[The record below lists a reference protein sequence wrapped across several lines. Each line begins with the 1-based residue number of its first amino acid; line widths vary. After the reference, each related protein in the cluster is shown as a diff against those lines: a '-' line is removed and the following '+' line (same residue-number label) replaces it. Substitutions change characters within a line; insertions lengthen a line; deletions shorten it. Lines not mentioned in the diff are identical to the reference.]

1 MSWLDDIR
9 NRISGAARS
18 VDVQTLLAELAKL
31 EHEFAVVHGKTIVL
45 LGVGAL
51 SRAAYDD
58 WFRQRDAVFGIQ
70 TEIYRSIL
78 SVLERLPGNQSSQ
91 IPAPQRWPDL
101 PPFTGGQR
109 PRELPTSTAGL
120 GVAPVIIWAAVV
132 VGVLTRLALIYAV
145 VRVIQMGFDTA
156 SRLYAAR
163 QNTRR
168 YQLEV
173 DSQLTRF
180 NRCIAAGGT
189 PASCGA
195 LFPTPEPPIEQAPP
209 ERDDPV
215 VWGVSIAAGVVS
227 LGVIAY
233 LFYEFATPGRWN
245 SYSSTPTRVR
255 DVKGSPRR
263 LSDGEVSRALRGGR

>member
-9 NRISGAARS
+9 GRVTSAARS
-18 VDVQTLLAELAKL
+18 VDVQTLLAELTKL

-45 LGVGAL
+45 LGLGAL
-51 SRAAYDD
+51 SRAQYDD
-58 WFRQRDAVFGIQ
+58 WGRQRDAIFSIQ
-70 TEIYRSIL
+70 SEIYQSII
-78 SVLERLPGNQSSQ
+78 SVLERLPGDQSSQ
-91 IPAPQRWPDL
+91 IPRPARWPDL
-101 PPFTGGQR
+101 PPFVAGQR
-109 PRELPTSTAGL
+109 RELPTATAGL

-132 VGVLTRLALIYAV
+132 VGVISRLALIYAI

-168 YQLEV
+168 YQLEI
-173 DSQLTRF
+173 DSQMARF

-189 PASCGA
+189 AASCGQ

-215 VWGVSIAAGVVS
+215 VWGVSIAAGVIS
-227 LGVIAY
+227 LGVIGY
-233 LFYEFATPGRWN
+233 LFYEFATPGRWGM
-245 SYSSTPTRVR
+245 SSSPTRVR
-255 DVKGSPRR
+255 DVKGNPRR